1 MAHSFTFPK
10 LDQFIKVYIESQL
23 MGISIFTWL
32 QRASQ
37 QYNSNYTLSSKQAEH
52 MISIK
57 LPRHSKFVRLS

>member
-10 LDQFIKVYIESQL
+10 LDQFIKVYIKSQL

-37 QYNSNYTLSSKQAEH
+37 C
-52 MISIK
+52 
-57 LPRHSKFVRLS
+57 